1 MSLMQSLIHPP
12 LINRKPG
19 ECPSRLD
26 SGWLGR
32 ECVESKGK
40 GDEGKGGQGED
51 GEGGGS
57 HCVVQGGK
65 GWLWEKVRLG
75 LG

>member
-1 MSLMQSLIHPP
+1 M
-12 LINRKPG
+12 
-19 ECPSRLD
+19 
-26 SGWLGR
+26 
-32 ECVESKGK
+32 ESKGK